1 MNKLEK
7 CVNTAL
13 LYLSLAILVGMTVG
27 VTWLFFIK
35 YREGYN
41 GLQRNI

>member
-27 VTWLFFIK
+27 VTWALFYK
-35 YREGYN
+35 VSR
-41 GLQRNI
+41 GL